1 MKIYHNIKWKNDL
14 GALNMAVNFLRC
26 KNILC
31 AALLDRQTIK
41 LIIAAHVFAADSP
54 VKDNKESL
62 DSFPRAHLH
71 NHKTDPTCI
80 KVSSQYTL
88 DKSSPDFGRLPKA
101 SGLGNLTSTRVY
113 CVHRG

>member
-1 MKIYHNIKWKNDL
+1 MNMKIYHNIKWKNDL

-62 DSFPRAHLH
+62 DSFPHAHLH

-88 DKSSPDFGRLPKA
+88 DRSSL
-101 SGLGNLTSTRVY
+101 
-113 CVHRG
+113 

>member
-1 MKIYHNIKWKNDL
+1 MKIYHNIKWKHDQ

-41 LIIAAHVFAADSP
+41 LIIAAHVFADSP

-62 DSFPRAHLH
+62 DSFPHAHLH
-71 NHKTDPTCI
+71 NHKTD
-80 KVSSQYTL
+80 SQYTL
-88 DKSSPDFGRLPKA
+88 DRIP
-101 SGLGNLTSTRVY
+101 T
-113 CVHRG
+113 

>member
-1 MKIYHNIKWKNDL
+1 MNMKIYHNIKWKHYL
-14 GALNMAVNFLRC
+14 GSLNMAVNFLRC

-80 KVSSQYTL
+80 KLSSQYTL
-88 DKSSPDFGRLPKA
+88 DRVRLTLGDFQKQVGW
-101 SGLGNLTSTRVY
+101 GT
-113 CVHRG
+113 

>member
-62 DSFPRAHLH
+62 DSFPHAHLH

-80 KVSSQYTL
+80 KVSSQYMLDRVLALTL
-88 DKSSPDFGRLPKA
+88 GRHFQK
-101 SGLGNLTSTRVY
+101 
-113 CVHRG
+113 